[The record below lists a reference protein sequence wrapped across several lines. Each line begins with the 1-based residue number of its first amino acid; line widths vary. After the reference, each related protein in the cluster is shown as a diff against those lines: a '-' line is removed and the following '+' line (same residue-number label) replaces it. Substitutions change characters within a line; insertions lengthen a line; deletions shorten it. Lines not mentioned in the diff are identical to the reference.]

1 MLLIFWIANDSML
14 DHFLCQ
20 MYTQKSFI
28 MLESPSGAGSYLFS
42 KIRFG
47 TVRR

>member
-28 MLESPSGAGSYLFS
+28 MPESPSGAGSCQFS
-42 KIRFG
+42 TILYG
-47 TVRR
+47 TVRK